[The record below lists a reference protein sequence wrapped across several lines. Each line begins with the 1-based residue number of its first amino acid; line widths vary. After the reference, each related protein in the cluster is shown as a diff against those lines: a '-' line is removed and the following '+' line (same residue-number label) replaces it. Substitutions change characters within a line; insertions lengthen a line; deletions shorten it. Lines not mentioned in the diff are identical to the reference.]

1 MARARFSYPIVTN
14 RLTLLWA
21 IVFAL
26 AIPSAGAFNA
36 TNPAQQLA
44 ALLVPVQ
51 RLKAEFTQTVLGAR
65 RELLQS
71 SEGYVRIARP
81 QQFKWVLS
89 APYPQIIVT
98 VGDRLYVYDPDLQQ
112 VQVKPL
118 ADALAGTPAL
128 VLLGS
133 AAEIEAQFE
142 VEHEHANELELF
154 ALTPK
159 DPAAVYTEIRMTFSE
174 KRLVRIEIADS
185 LGQLTDVSFHNL
197 EVNQPISSDE
207 FEFTVP
213 PEADVIGDVA
223 PKPA

>member
-1 MARARFSYPIVTN
+1 MTN
-14 RLTLLWA
+14 RLPLLWA
-21 IVFAL
+21 IAIALLMPTAL
-26 AIPSAGAFNA
+26 ASSTTSA
-36 TNPAQQLA
+36 AQQLA

-51 RLKAEFTQTVLGAR
+51 HLKAEFTQTVLGAR

-89 APYPQIIVT
+89 APYPQTVVT
-98 VGDRLYVYDPDLQQ
+98 VGDRLYVYDPYLQQ

-118 ADALAGTPAL
+118 AEALAGTPAL
-128 VLLGS
+128 VLLGT
-133 AAEIEAQFE
+133 AAQIEAQFE
-142 VEHEHANELELF
+142 VKREDANGLELYG
-154 ALTPK
+154 LTPK

-174 KRLVRIEIADS
+174 KRLVRIEIEDS

-197 EVNQPISSDE
+197 EVNQPISPDE

-213 PEADVIGDVA
+213 PDADLIGNAA
-223 PKPA
+223 PKPS